1 MSAYGLE
8 FGLIWFQDA
17 ASKCLEKNKQNIK
30 QTHKE

>member
-17 ASKCLEKNKQNIK
+17 ASKCLEKNKQKNK
-30 QTHKE
+30 TNT